1 MPSIK
6 YPANGK
12 ENQAPMAKKPNE
24 SENPKDLAPKKQNQS
39 KRESTM
45 IVKNESRI
53 HLCDV

>member
-1 MPSIK
+1 MPNIK

-53 HLCDV
+53 HLCDI